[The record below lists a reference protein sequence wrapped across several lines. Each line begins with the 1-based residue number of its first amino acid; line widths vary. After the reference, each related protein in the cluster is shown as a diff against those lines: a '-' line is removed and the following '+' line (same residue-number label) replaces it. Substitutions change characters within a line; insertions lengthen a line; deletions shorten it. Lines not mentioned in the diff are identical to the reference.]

1 MGWNFYEELLR
12 GSYFKMSGLQLTVE
26 PQVWHEQGKE
36 GWCGGSGGGMKVV
49 VLGDS

>member
-1 MGWNFYEELLR
+1 MGWIFYEELLR
-12 GSYFKMSGLQLTVE
+12 GSYFKMSGLWLTVE

-36 GWCGGSGGGMKVV
+36 WCRGSGGGMKVV